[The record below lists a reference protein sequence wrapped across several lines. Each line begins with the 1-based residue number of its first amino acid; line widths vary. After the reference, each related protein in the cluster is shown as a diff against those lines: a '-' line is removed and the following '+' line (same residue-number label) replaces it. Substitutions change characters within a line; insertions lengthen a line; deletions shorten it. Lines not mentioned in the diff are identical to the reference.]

1 MKLPRNAGIVVVFFG
16 MALALFGVGYSVVGM
31 FKGQPGQ
38 PVRRRVMRAHWRDD
52 MTAGPPRSTKKHL
65 QKFPGLDLPLVED
78 NDFMYPN
85 YRLRTKSKPSS
96 SLDGTGRTER
106 LIMYEGQVIVG
117 DSNSSH
123 MYPFRNDSTG
133 VRGRSSSQVPTKAKG
148 ASFRTLAS
156 SDQSANTSASNGS
169 ISGPRDDMFA
179 GGQVSTKRTSNVRA
193 NGYRGE
199 EQMNMKTRSNGAAN
213 SSQKTTKGRAAHPGS
228 SEQAQELQPN
238 FVRNLL
244 SALFTPRGLGQ
255 PVTFGKIVQKR
266 TTSGSAVMDSR
277 SFDKEG
283 PSEGMSEPKMSMTER
298 STKRDG
304 SDWQEK
310 DEVSVDSF
318 IFIFIIL

>member
-1 MKLPRNAGIVVVFFG
+1 
-16 MALALFGVGYSVVGM
+16 
-31 FKGQPGQ
+31 
-38 PVRRRVMRAHWRDD
+38 
-52 MTAGPPRSTKKHL
+52 
-65 QKFPGLDLPLVED
+65 
-78 NDFMYPN
+78 
-85 YRLRTKSKPSS
+85 
-96 SLDGTGRTER
+96 
-106 LIMYEGQVIVG
+106 
-117 DSNSSH
+117 
-123 MYPFRNDSTG
+123 
-133 VRGRSSSQVPTKAKG
+133 
-148 ASFRTLAS
+148 
-156 SDQSANTSASNGS
+156 
-169 ISGPRDDMFA
+169 
-179 GGQVSTKRTSNVRA
+179 
-193 NGYRGE
+193 
-199 EQMNMKTRSNGAAN
+199 MKTRSNGAAN